1 MRLFVGV
8 VVVAIIQ
15 NVVDWLLNAFF
26 LKSYYAAVPRGFFLE
41 GVHPLK
47 PIIADILLA
56 LFLAFLYDRV
66 SSAFSGITGG
76 LTFGFLTGLLVYV
89 PHNLLVLYYVSA
101 YPPAIPWTWMIG
113 GIITFLI
120 NGLALALIWQYVK
133 QKTPG

>member
-26 LKSYYAAVPRGFFLE
+26 LKAHYQAVPQNFLME
-41 GVHPLK
+41 GVNPVK

-56 LFLAFLYDRV
+56 LFFVFLYDRV
-66 SSAFSGITGG
+66 ASAFSGITGG
-76 LTFGFLTGLLVYV
+76 LTYGFLTGLLVYV

-101 YPPAIPWTWMIG
+101 FPRAIPWTWMIG
-113 GIITFLI
+113 GIIIFLI
-120 NGLALALIWQYVK
+120 NGLALGLIWKYVK
-133 QKTPG
+133 AKPAG